1 MAIGDTQEPHLSLSV
16 TTWSTLHLWFTRQ
29 AAPVGVQGETG
40 VKSVTSFLRDPSCL
54 ISRACVSGKPR
65 PSPSPHHMS
74 KFQPP
79 FPISTLSSIN
89 NQANLGGA
97 ALKFTWIFFQCIKM
111 NGWKR
116 KWQPT
121 PVFSPGKSPGHRS
134 LAGYSPWHRKELDT
148 T

>member
-1 MAIGDTQEPHLSLSV
+1 MAIGDTQESHLSLSV

-89 NQANLGGA
+89 NQANLGGCCPEIHLNIFSMYKNEWMEKEMA
-97 ALKFTWIFFQCIKM
+97 AHSSI
-111 NGWKR
+111 
-116 KWQPT
+116 
-121 PVFSPGKSPGHRS
+121 
-134 LAGYSPWHRKELDT
+134 LAWEIPWT
-148 T
+148 